1 MNVPP
6 FLKTFWR
13 KWRALAVKLGH
24 FNGLV
29 LLTVLYWLIIGLI
42 GASFRIF
49 RQDPL
54 GRRPGSGGSYYHAKD
69 LGARSAADYQH
80 LY

>member
-1 MNVPP
+1 
-6 FLKTFWR
+6 
-13 KWRALAVKLGH
+13 
-24 FNGLV
+24 
-29 LLTVLYWLIIGLI
+29 LIIGLI

>member
-1 MNVPP
+1 MKVPP
-6 FLKTFWR
+6 ILHAIWR
-13 KWRALAVKLGH
+13 RWRALAVKLGH

-29 LLTVLYWLIIGLI
+29 LLTVLYWIIIGLT
-42 GASFRIF
+42 GAGFRLF

-54 GRRPGSGGSYYHAKD
+54 GRRAVEGSFYHPKK
-69 LGARSAADYQH
+69 LGARTAADYEH

>member
-6 FLKTFWR
+6 LLRTIWR
-13 KWRALAVKLGH
+13 KWRALATKLGH

-29 LLTVLYWLIIGLI
+29 LLTVLYWIIIAVI
-42 GASFRIF
+42 GAGFRVF

-54 GRRPGSGGSYYHAKD
+54 GRQSRSGSFYHPKTLGG
-69 LGARSAADYQH
+69 RSAADYQH

>member
-6 FLKTFWR
+6 FLREFWR
-13 KWRALAVKLGH
+13 RWRALAVKLGH

-29 LLTVLYWLIIGLI
+29 LLTVLYWIIIGLT
-42 GASFRIF
+42 GAGFRLL

-54 GRRPGSGGSYYHAKD
+54 GRRQVKGSFYHPKK
-69 LGARSAADYQH
+69 LGARTAADYEH